1 MRCPIRHRRRRYPP
15 RQPHRSMKKRSP
27 SSSTP
32 SLQEPNS
39 KKISLRPSSCYGLN
53 TQCQCLTS
61 CKTLDGFTKIPFP
74 ITSPFSWASPDSSQ
88 SAPTLRRCVSDPVS
102 SPRINSKGGD
112 TSGVLTNHPL
122 SPEDAK
128 IVAASASTLSPAKA
142 GSSASVTLPVVSA
155 ILRRSFSDPSPKAS
169 RAAMTQPELKRMKRR
184 DLQRMKRMKDG
195 MREMRQW
202 LDEVM
207 REGEEEEVE
216 EDGGSELLDDKNGA
230 PKDQEPE
237 TESEEA
243 VSVETSGKVL
253 IIHIKC
259 PCGKGFR
266 ILLYGNNCYY
276 KLL

>member
-1 MRCPIRHRRRRYPP
+1 MRCPIRHRRRL
-15 RQPHRSMKKRSP
+15 RQPPRSMKKRFP

-53 TQCQCLTS
+53 TQCQCHSS
-61 CKTLDGFTKIPFP
+61 CKTLDGFTKIPLP
-74 ITSPFSWASPDSSQ
+74 IASPFSWASPDYSQ

-102 SPRINSKGGD
+102 SPGISNKGGD

-128 IVAASASTLSPAKA
+128 IVAASASTPSPAKA
-142 GSSASVTLPVVSA
+142 GSSASVNLPVVQA

-169 RAAMTQPELKRMKRR
+169 QAAMTQPELKVGSS
-184 DLQRMKRMKDG
+184 DFEFDRMKDG

-216 EDGGSELLDDKNGA
+216 EDGGSELLDDINGA
-230 PKDQEPE
+230 PKDHEPK